1 MACDGGGGGVRG
13 RGALVLMQLRGK
25 CHLKSGSFG
34 GRDGLSHWEV
44 GILTVKNEVLGK
56 WVTLKIIGGHLKF
69 FVRLF
74 IIPPPPPKIKRK
86 KSTRTTQKKMNG
98 PLIYHSVQG

>member
-1 MACDGGGGGVRG
+1 MPLDGEVRVTFIFMMCGLRWGGGGVRR

-44 GILTVKNEVLGK
+44 GILTVKNEVLGE

-74 IIPPPPPKIKRK
+74 IIPPPPH
-86 KSTRTTQKKMNG
+86 QK
-98 PLIYHSVQG
+98 